1 MELTLSDDTAQL
13 HRFYTHTFDY
23 HGTDVPCAFV
33 FDDAEELLWLEPNEE
48 LYSERGK
55 SPDDN
60 DFERAG
66 LLCTAW
72 GRHACSSFLKRID
85 ISTKGSLSNGN
96 MGSASP
102 LLTIKKTAGTNRLFL
117 VCSVSLKYSKKAR
130 YFQVDFVAFLVLG
143 RILEEQFV
151 LKRIVNH
158 HLVHFR
164 IRHPFAFK
172 GRAGIQTSG
181 GHLVIR

>member
-102 LLTIKKTAGTNRLFL
+102 LLTIKKTVWCGIKKVDSLF
-117 VCSVSLKYSKKAR
+117 S
-130 YFQVDFVAFLVLG
+130 
-143 RILEEQFV
+143 RI
-151 LKRIVNH
+151 
-158 HLVHFR
+158 
-164 IRHPFAFK
+164 
-172 GRAGIQTSG
+172 S
-181 GHLVIR
+181 